1 MTAARARGAPDALRV
16 APVCAP
22 PLSPPRPSPPPPPCA
37 AAPRPRHALRA
48 RTSRPRPRV
57 SAPPSP
63 PCLSLRGLPVRVRAC
78 ARRVCAQETDSV
90 YKGVSGCVVLQDSG
104 KGTALSVSC
113 KQGWRDTV
121 VWNPYG
127 DEGE

>member
-1 MTAARARGAPDALRV
+1 MRSAWRP
-16 APVCAP
+16 CAH
-22 PLSPPRPSPPPPPCA
+22 LPSPPLAPPRHRRRAPRP
-37 AAPRPRHALRA
+37 PRPRHALRA